1 MRRSSRNYKIE
12 TTREPFEYELDDPID
27 GGPAFVTFLDPNK
40 LESESAFD
48 IARMNDAEMS
58 IRSLLSEEEYPAF
71 WAEWR
76 KKPIEELNALLEDV
90 QKHYGSDPKK
100 LPR

>member
-1 MRRSSRNYKIE
+1 MRRSSRHYKNE
-12 TTREPFEYELDDPID
+12 ASREPFELDLEAPIE
-27 GGPAFVTFLDPNK
+27 GGPTFVTFLDPNK
-40 LESESAFD
+40 LPSESAFD
-48 IARMNDAEMS
+48 IARMGDAENS
-58 IRSLLSEEEYPAF
+58 LRSLLSEDEYPPF

-76 KKPIEELNALLEDV
+76 KRPIEELNDLLEDV

>member
-12 TTREPFEYELDDPID
+12 TTREPFELDLDDPIE
-27 GGPAFVTFLDPNK
+27 GGPTFVTFLDPNK
-40 LESESAFD
+40 LKSESAFD
-48 IARMNDAEMS
+48 IARLNDAELS

-76 KKPIEELNALLEDV
+76 EKPIEELNALLEDV

>member
-1 MRRSSRNYKIE
+1 MRKSRRDYKKE
-12 TTREPFEYELDDPID
+12 ASREVFELDLDDPVE
-27 GGPAFVTFLDPNK
+27 GGPTFVTFKDPNR

-48 IARMNDAEMS
+48 IARMNDAELS
-58 IRSLLSEEEYPAF
+58 IRSLLSEDDYPPF

-76 KKPIEELNALLEDV
+76 KAPIEELNALLEDV
-90 QKHYGSDPKK
+90 QQHYGSDPKK